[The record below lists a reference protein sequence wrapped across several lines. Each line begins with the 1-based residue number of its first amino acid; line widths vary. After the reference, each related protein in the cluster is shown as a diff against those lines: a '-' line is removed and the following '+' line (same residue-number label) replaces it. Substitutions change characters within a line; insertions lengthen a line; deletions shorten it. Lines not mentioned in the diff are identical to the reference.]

1 MRRDDQF
8 LQDILDAI
16 AHIQKYAAFGYE
28 RFQQDELVQTWCAHY
43 LQIIGVA
50 ACSLSDG
57 LRRFYSSVPWPQIIG
72 MRNLLVHE
80 YFIIN
85 LDEIWITVERD
96 LPPLQQQV
104 EGILRDERGS

>member
-1 MRRDDQF
+1 MRGDEQY

-16 AHIQKYAAFGYE
+16 AQIQKYAALGHE

-43 LQIIGVA
+43 LQIIGEA
-50 ACSLSDG
+50 ARALSDG
-57 LRRFYSSVPWPQIIG
+57 LRELYSSVPWPQIIG

-85 LDEIWITVERD
+85 MNEIWVTVERD
-96 LPPLQQQV
+96 LPPFRLQI
-104 EGILRDERGS
+104 EGILRDERES